1 MATVIQIKRS
11 PNTTAPATLKLG
23 ELAYTYGTGTQGNA
37 GDRLFIGTGGVD
49 GNGDALFEDIIG
61 GKYFT
66 QKLDHVDGTLTGSS
80 AILVDSNLAIN
91 TLNVGNSTTLGGEI
105 RFNEGT
111 NNGTAY
117 IGLKAPNDVSGAG
130 GSQTYTLPSSDGTT
144 GQFLKTDGSGNLAF
158 ATVNQFITLAAD
170 SGTPDQYNTSE
181 TLTFAGGQSITTTV
195 SDNQIAIGVTALSI
209 DTGQLTDGGVTNAKL
224 STSGQLTLG
233 SSTLTLGATTTDIA
247 GLTSL
252 VVDSLTINGSSIT
265 TTASNTDINLTPHG
279 TGVVKVPS
287 GYDQRAGFDTDSL
300 VPKSYVDAIAEGLH
314 VHASVKAAT
323 TQTLA
328 LESGDTVTYDNGS
341 SGVGATLTLS
351 TGISTLDG
359 YTLVNGDRILVKDES
374 TQAHNGIYIRTSAT
388 VLTRATDFDTIAEV
402 ASGDFLFVENGTLNG
417 SNGYVQTETT
427 VAIGTSA
434 INFEQFSG
442 AGQIDAGAALSKTGN
457 QLNVEVDNSTIE
469 VSADALQLKNLGI
482 TDAKIAAGT
491 ITRSKLANPFIR
503 LADES
508 SSTGEVYLEDTLE
521 FLAGEGIN
529 TTVDNNT
536 IRISGELATTSN
548 IGVASFNSDNFS
560 VTTGDVEITK
570 IDGGTFP

>member
-11 PNTTAPATLKLG
+11 PNTTAPSTLKLG

-49 GNGDALFEDIIG
+49 GNGDALYEDIIG

-66 QKLDHVDGTLTGSS
+66 QKLDHVDGTLTASS
-80 AILVDSNLAIN
+80 AILVDANLAIN
-91 TLNVGNSTTLGGEI
+91 TLNVGNALSTGGEI

-111 NNGTAY
+111 NNGTEY
-117 IGLKAPNDVSGAG
+117 IGLKAPNAITTSKTFVLPGA
-130 GSQTYTLPSSDGTT
+130 DGTS
-144 GQFLKTDGSGNLAF
+144 GQFLKTDGSGNLSF
-158 ATVNQFITLAAD
+158 GTVNQFITLAAD
-170 SGTPDQYNTSE
+170 AGTPDQYNTSE
-181 TLTFAGGQSITTTV
+181 TLTFTGGTGLDSAV
-195 SDNQIAIGVTALSI
+195 SNNQITFNITNSGVDTAQI
-209 DTGQLTDGGVTNAKL
+209 ADDAVTNAKL
-224 STSGQLTLG
+224 STNGELILG
-233 SSTLTLGATTTDIA
+233 SSTLQLGTTTTDIA

-252 VVDSLTINGSSIT
+252 VVDSLTINGQSIT
-265 TTASNTDINLTPHG
+265 TSDSNKDINLTPHG
-279 TGVVKVPS
+279 TGVVKVPA

-328 LESGDTVTYDNGS
+328 LESGDTVTYNNGS

-359 YTLVNGDRILVKDES
+359 HTLTDGERVLIKNES
-374 TQAHNGIYIRTSAT
+374 NQAHNGIYIRTSST
-388 VLTRATDFDTIAEV
+388 VFTRATDFDTIAEV
-402 ASGDFLFVENGTLNG
+402 ASGDFLFVENGTANG

-457 QLNVEVDNSTIE
+457 QLNVEVDDSTIE
-469 VSADALQLKNLGI
+469 IVADALQLKDAGI
-482 TDAKIAAGT
+482 TDAKIFNGT
-491 ITRSKLANPFIR
+491 ITRSKLANPFINFS
-503 LADES
+503 DETS
-508 SSTGEVYLEDTLE
+508 SSGQVQLEETLR

-529 TTVDNNT
+529 TVASGSTLT
-536 IRISGELATTSN
+536 ISGELATTSN
-548 IGVASFNSDNFS
+548 IGVASFNNANFAVAS
-560 VTTGDVEITK
+560 GDVTITTV
-570 IDGGTFP
+570 DGGSF